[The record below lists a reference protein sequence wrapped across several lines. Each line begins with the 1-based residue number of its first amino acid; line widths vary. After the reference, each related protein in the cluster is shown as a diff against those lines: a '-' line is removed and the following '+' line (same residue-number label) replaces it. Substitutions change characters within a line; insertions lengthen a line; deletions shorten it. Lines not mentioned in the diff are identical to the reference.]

1 MIWRNFKV
9 SFFIAKYDSFF
20 KNNSYNRWLNKRKDY
35 VMNYYEKIKNE
46 LINNEVYKKV
56 KDYSKNRSDLNTYY
70 KVGKLLNDAG
80 KSYGEG
86 IIKKYSMRLETD
98 LGKKYNERT
107 LRRFRQFY
115 NLFNKQKWSTV
126 STKLLWSNYV
136 ELFKMDDINKINYYI
151 KITEEQNLS
160 VRKLRD
166 RIKSREYE
174 RLDDNTKEK
183 LINKEKV
190 NAGDL
195 IKDPIFIKNKF
206 DTGKISEKMLM
217 SFILEDIPS
226 FLKQLGEG
234 FTFIENEYPIK
245 IGNRYNYID
254 MLLYNIYD
262 NCYVV
267 IELKI
272 NEIKKEHIGQV
283 ETYMNVIDKN
293 LRTINQSPTIGII
306 VCKKKNGYLF
316 KYVTN
321 KKIYEREYE
330 LV

>member
-1 MIWRNFKV
+1 
-9 SFFIAKYDSFF
+9 
-20 KNNSYNRWLNKRKDY
+20 
-35 VMNYYEKIKNE
+35 MNYYEKIKNE

-56 KDYSKNRSDLNTYY
+56 KDYSKNKSDLNTYY

-86 IIKKYSMRLETD
+86 IIKKYSDRLTKEF
-98 LGKKYNERT
+98 GRKYNYR
-107 LRRFRQFY
+107 
-115 NLFNKQKWSTV
+115 NLFIMKKFYIIFKDENVNALRSQLSWTHYRE
-126 STKLLWSNYV
+126 LLTLNNLN
-136 ELFKMDDINKINYYI
+136 EIKYYI
-151 KITEEQNLS
+151 RISEAQNLS
-160 VRKLRD
+160 YRKLRD

-195 IKDPIFIKNKF
+195 IKDPILIKNKF
-206 DTGKISEKMLM
+206 DTDKISEKMLM
-217 SFILEDIPS
+217 SFILEDIPN

-245 IGNRYNYID
+245 IGDRYNYID

-272 NEIKKEHIGQV
+272 NEIKKEHIGQI
-283 ETYMNVIDKN
+283 ETYMNFIDKN
-293 LRTINQSPTIGII
+293 LKTINQNQTIGII

-321 KKIYEREYE
+321 ENIYEREYE

>member
-1 MIWRNFKV
+1 
-9 SFFIAKYDSFF
+9 
-20 KNNSYNRWLNKRKDY
+20 
-35 VMNYYEKIKNE
+35 MNYYKKIKNE
-46 LINNEVYKKV
+46 LINNEVNKKV

-86 IIKKYSMRLETD
+86 IIKKYSDKLTKEFGR
-98 LGKKYNERT
+98 KYNYR
-107 LRRFRQFY
+107 
-115 NLFNKQKWSTV
+115 NLFIMRKFYIIFKDENVNALRSQLSWTHYRE
-126 STKLLWSNYV
+126 LLTLNN
-136 ELFKMDDINKINYYI
+136 INEIKYYI
-151 KITEEQNLS
+151 KIAETQNLS
-160 VRKLRD
+160 YRKLRK

-183 LINKEKV
+183 LINKEKI

-195 IKDPIFIKNKF
+195 INDPILIRNKF
-206 DTGKISEKMLM
+206 DTDKISEKMLM

-245 IGNRYNYID
+245 IGDRYNYID
-254 MLLYNIYD
+254 ILLYNIYD

-272 NEIKKEHIGQV
+272 NEIKKEHIGQI

-293 LRTINQSPTIGII
+293 LRTVNQGPTIGII

-321 KKIYEREYE
+321 EKIYEREYK

>member
-1 MIWRNFKV
+1 
-9 SFFIAKYDSFF
+9 
-20 KNNSYNRWLNKRKDY
+20 
-35 VMNYYEKIKNE
+35 MNYYKKIKNE

-86 IIKKYSMRLETD
+86 IIKKYSDKLTKEFGR
-98 LGKKYNERT
+98 KYNYR
-107 LRRFRQFY
+107 
-115 NLFNKQKWSTV
+115 NLFIMRKFYIIFKDENVNALRSQLSWTHYRE
-126 STKLLWSNYV
+126 LLTLNN
-136 ELFKMDDINKINYYI
+136 INEIKYYI
-151 KITEEQNLS
+151 KIAETQNLS
-160 VRKLRD
+160 YRKLRK

-174 RLDDNTKEK
+174 RLDDKTKEK
-183 LINKEKV
+183 LINKEEI

-195 IKDPIFIKNKF
+195 IKDPILIKNKF
-206 DTGKISEKMLM
+206 DTDKISEKMLM
-217 SFILEDIPS
+217 SFILEDIPI

-245 IGNRYNYID
+245 IGDRYNYID
-254 MLLYNIYD
+254 ILLYNIYD

-272 NEIKKEHIGQV
+272 NEIKKEHIGQI
-283 ETYMNVIDKN
+283 ETYMNFIDKN
-293 LRTINQSPTIGII
+293 LRTINQGPTIGII

-316 KYVTN
+316 KFVTN
-321 KKIYEREYE
+321 ENIYEREYE

>member
-1 MIWRNFKV
+1 
-9 SFFIAKYDSFF
+9 
-20 KNNSYNRWLNKRKDY
+20 
-35 VMNYYEKIKNE
+35 MNYYNKIKNE

-86 IIKKYSMRLETD
+86 IIKKYSDRLTKE
-98 LGKKYNERT
+98 LGKGYGLSNLKNM
-107 LRRFRQFY
+107 RRFY
-115 NLFNKQKWSTV
+115 NIAKSQSLIGQLSWTHYCI
-126 STKLLWSNYV
+126 LLPLN
-136 ELFKMDDINKINYYI
+136 DINKINYYI

-174 RLDDNTKEK
+174 RLDDKTKEK
-183 LINKEKV
+183 LINKEEI

-206 DTGKISEKMLM
+206 EAGKISEKMLM

-272 NEIKKEHIGQV
+272 NEIKKEHIGQI

-293 LRTINQSPTIGII
+293 LRTINQGQTIGII

-321 KKIYEREYE
+321 ENIYEREYE

>member
-1 MIWRNFKV
+1 M
-9 SFFIAKYDSFF
+9 
-20 KNNSYNRWLNKRKDY
+20 DY
-35 VMNYYEKIKNE
+35 YKKIKNE

-86 IIKKYSMRLETD
+86 IIKKYSDRLTKE
-98 LGKKYNERT
+98 LGKGYGLSNLKNM
-107 LRRFRQFY
+107 RRFY
-115 NLFNKQKWSTV
+115 NVAKSQSLIGQLSWTHYCI
-126 STKLLWSNYV
+126 LLPLN
-136 ELFKMDDINKINYYI
+136 DINKINYYI

-174 RLDDNTKEK
+174 RLDDNTKSK
-183 LINKEKV
+183 LISKEKV
-190 NAGDL
+190 NVGDL
-195 IKDPIFIKNKF
+195 IKDPILIRNKF
-206 DTGKISEKMLM
+206 DTNKISEKMLLETILDNLEEFLSEFGDGY
-217 SFILEDIPS
+217 SFIKS
-226 FLKQLGEG
+226 
-234 FTFIENEYPIK
+234 EYPIK
-245 IGNRYNYID
+245 IGDRYNYID

-262 NCYVV
+262 NCYAV

>member
-1 MIWRNFKV
+1 
-9 SFFIAKYDSFF
+9 
-20 KNNSYNRWLNKRKDY
+20 
-35 VMNYYEKIKNE
+35 MNYYEKIKNE

-86 IIKKYSMRLETD
+86 IIKKYSDRLTKE
-98 LGKKYNERT
+98 LGKGYTFSALSRMK
-107 LRRFRQFY
+107 QF
-115 NLFNKQKWSTV
+115 FNISNKLATV
-126 STKLLWSNYV
+126 SQLLSWSHYV
-136 ELFKMDDINKINYYI
+136 ELLSLNDINKINYYI
-151 KITEEQNLS
+151 RITEEQNLS
-160 VRKLRD
+160 VRKLRE

-183 LINKEKV
+183 LINKEEI

-195 IKDPIFIKNKF
+195 IKDPILIRNKF
-206 DTGKISEKMLM
+206 DTSKISEKVLLETIMDNLEEFLSEFGNEY
-217 SFILEDIPS
+217 SFIKS
-226 FLKQLGEG
+226 
-234 FTFIENEYPIK
+234 EYPIK
-245 IGNRYNYID
+245 IGDRYNYID
-254 MLLYNIYD
+254 ILLYNIYD

-272 NEIKKEHIGQV
+272 NEIKKEHIGQI
-283 ETYMNVIDKN
+283 ETYMNFIDKN

-321 KKIYEREYE
+321 ENIYEREYK

>member
-1 MIWRNFKV
+1 
-9 SFFIAKYDSFF
+9 
-20 KNNSYNRWLNKRKDY
+20 
-35 VMNYYEKIKNE
+35 MNYYEKIKNE

-86 IIKKYSMRLETD
+86 IIKKYSDRLTKE
-98 LGKKYNERT
+98 LGKGYGLSNLKNM
-107 LRRFRQFY
+107 RRFY
-115 NLFNKQKWSTV
+115 NIAKSQTV
-126 STKLLWSNYV
+126 SDLLSWSHYV
-136 ELFKMDDINKINYYI
+136 ELLKIDDINKINYYI
-151 KITEEQNLS
+151 RITEEQNLS
-160 VRKLRD
+160 VRKLRE
-166 RIKSREYE
+166 RIKSSEYE

-183 LINKEKV
+183 IINKEEI

-195 IKDPIFIKNKF
+195 IKDPILIRNKF
-206 DTGKISEKMLM
+206 DTSKISEKMLLETIM
-217 SFILEDIPS
+217 DNLEEFLSEFGDGYSFIKS
-226 FLKQLGEG
+226 
-234 FTFIENEYPIK
+234 EYPIK
-245 IGNRYNYID
+245 IGDRYNYID

-283 ETYMNVIDKN
+283 ETYMNFIDKN
-293 LRTINQSPTIGII
+293 LKTINQAPTIGII

-321 KKIYEREYE
+321 KKIYERKYE